1 MALANNLKL
10 TADKMLEK
18 FGNTLSIKTTTN
30 DGVYNPQTG
39 TRGTPTEIEIV
50 RKGYIK
56 NPSNED
62 LKISGLSEGTWGN
75 IKFMVTL
82 RYDNETSLIDNTYT
96 INKVCVT
103 KVITTTAQDTDIVLK
118 IYCG

>member
-39 TRGTPTEIEIV
+39 TMGTPTEIEIV

-56 NPSNED
+56 NPSNKD
-62 LKISGLSEGTWGN
+62 LNMSGLSEGTWGN

-82 RYDNETSLIDNTYT
+82 GHDDDTALIDNNYT
-96 INKVCVT
+96 INRMPVT
-103 KVITTTAQDTDIVLK
+103 KVVRTTVQDTDIVLK
-118 IYCG
+118 IFCG